1 LTTHKEIKVQLGIPE
16 SKINKN
22 IDNIQIVMLG
32 LLALLFL
39 SELVLSLN
47 WRMQHDTPLY
57 HYSAFL
63 INEHGCVPYKDIFE
77 TSFVGTFLFHSGIC
91 SLFGYG
97 DLAFRLVD
105 IVCLLLLSGVT
116 WFLLRPLGKFIAL
129 TSILLFGILYL
140 SFGPSMSL
148 QRDYIGVLPVAA
160 AALLATRSL
169 GFSKIETKALVIG
182 ALFALSA
189 SIKPHLAIG
198 MPAIIIYMSFSKSE
212 KNRSK
217 ASSRKQL
224 SKLCLFATLGFVSVF
239 ALPFLW
245 LWKKGGFPYFW
256 EMATSYLPL
265 HLQLTGNHFSISGVQ
280 RWNYLFQK
288 YREFGGM
295 QGLFIPTCL
304 GMYLALTSYKK
315 NTPKR
320 KLVLLLFTLLLLYSI
335 YPVFAGQFWDY
346 HWIPFIYFGCLCA
359 SLIMLPIASASSPL
373 YKRIVPLICLVILM
387 LTMIHYAPD
396 FRLQISGHPPAPPK
410 RGRVDEIASYLKEHL
425 RPGDKVQPLDWT
437 GGVIHGM
444 LISEALI
451 ATPYILDYYFY
462 HHVSHPFI
470 QELRRRLIKELE
482 EGKPRYIIY
491 MAATPRPKG
500 EDTSRRFPK
509 LLDLIDKNYSVAYE
523 GNRFTIYEIK
533 DLFD

>member
-1 LTTHKEIKVQLGIPE
+1 MSIHE
-16 SKINKN
+16 SKVNKS
-22 IDNIQIVMLG
+22 IDYIQIVMLG
-32 LLALLFL
+32 LLALLFV

-77 TSFVGTFLFHSGIC
+77 TSFVGTFLFHSAIC

-105 IVCLLLLSGVT
+105 IVYLLVLLGVT
-116 WFLLRPLGKFIAL
+116 WFLMRPLGKFVAL
-129 TSILLFGILYL
+129 TSILLFGHLYF
-140 SFGPSMSL
+140 SFGSNMSL
-148 QRDYIGVLPVAA
+148 QREYIGVLPVAA
-160 AALLATRSL
+160 AALLATKGL
-169 GFSKIETKALVIG
+169 GFRRMEIKALVIG

-189 SIKPHLAIG
+189 SIKPPLVIG
-198 MPAIIIYMSFSKSE
+198 MPAIIIYMSFSNSE

-217 ASSRKQL
+217 ASLWKQL
-224 SKLCLFATLGFVSVF
+224 FKLWLFATLGFISVL

-245 LWKKGGFPYFW
+245 LWKKGGLSYFW

-265 HLQLTGNHFSISGVQ
+265 HLHLTGKHFVISGVQ

-295 QGLFIPTCL
+295 QGLFIPICL
-304 GMYLALTSYKK
+304 GMYLAFTSYKK
-315 NTPKR
+315 DTPKR
-320 KLVLLLFTLLLLYSI
+320 KLVILLFALLCLYSI
-335 YPVFAGQFWDY
+335 YPIFAGQFWDY

-359 SLIMLPIASASSPL
+359 SLIMLPIASASSLL
-373 YKRIVPLICLVILM
+373 YKRMIPLIGFVILL
-387 LTMIHYAPD
+387 LTTIHYAPD

-410 RGRVDEIASYLKEHL
+410 EGRVDEIANYLKEHL

-444 LISEALI
+444 LISEAVI

-462 HHVSHPFI
+462 HHVSHPYI
-470 QELRRRLIKELE
+470 RELRRRLIKGLKKE
-482 EGKPRYIIY
+482 KPRYIIY
-491 MAATPRPKG
+491 MAATQRPRG

-509 LLDLIDKNYSVAYE
+509 LFELIDKNYSVAYE
-523 GNRFTIYEIK
+523 GNKFTIYEIK
-533 DLFD
+533 NLY